1 MKTQLTTLEQ
11 QWIQYRDACY
21 PPDKTKLDPLQ
32 ESETR
37 QAFYAGN
44 LLALK
49 IVVESSAY
57 LSEEAAFQNIK
68 NLIKNAQTVCREH
81 IYEMKGRN

>member
-1 MKTQLTTLEQ
+1 MTKVTTLEA
-11 QWIQYRDACY
+11 QWIVYRDACY
-21 PPDKTKLDPLQ
+21 PPAKVKLDQFQ

-37 QAFYAGN
+37 QAFYAGI

-49 IVVESSAY
+49 IAVESSVN

-68 NLIKNAQTVCREH
+68 NLIDNAQTVCRERV
-81 IYEMKGRN
+81 YELKGQN